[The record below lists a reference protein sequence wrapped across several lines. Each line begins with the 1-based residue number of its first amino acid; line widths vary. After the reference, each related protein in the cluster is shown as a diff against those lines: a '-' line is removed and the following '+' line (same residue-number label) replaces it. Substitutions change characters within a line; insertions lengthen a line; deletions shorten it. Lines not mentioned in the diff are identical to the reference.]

1 MYPDLLDITNSAKRI
16 GLTVDPKLVYADVVL
31 ASRFLEFAKHRCY
44 SHGKHTYI
52 DAAALKAI
60 VSEWTERLP
69 TNEEILLALRFVQC
83 KTSPTKL
90 NSKACGKTFKQL
102 RIKFPPLDRLE
113 DYVADWKLIRE
124 RTEKEIA
131 VELSESKYL

>member
-1 MYPDLLDITNSAKRI
+1 MYPDLLDIKNSAQRI
-16 GLTVDPKLVYADVVL
+16 GLTLDPKSVYADVVL
-31 ASRFLEFAKHRCY
+31 ASRFIEFAKHRCY

-83 KTSPTKL
+83 KTSPTKVS
-90 NSKACGKTFKQL
+90 SKAFGKSFKQL
-102 RIKFPPLDRLE
+102 TIKFPPLDRIKE
-113 DYVADWKLIRE
+113 YATDWELIRE

>member
-1 MYPDLLDITNSAKRI
+1 MYPDLLDIKNSAQRI
-16 GLTVDPKLVYADVVL
+16 GLTLDPKSVYADVVL
-31 ASRFLEFAKHRCY
+31 ASRFIEFAKHRCY

-69 TNEEILLALRFVQC
+69 TNEEILLSLRFVQC
-83 KTSPTKL
+83 KTKPTKD
-90 NSKACGKTFKQL
+90 SKAFGKSFKQL
-102 RIKFPPLDRLE
+102 TIKFPPLDRIKE
-113 DYVADWKLIRE
+113 YATDWELIRE

-131 VELSESKYL
+131 VELQQSKFV